1 MTFLILIVEFAF
13 DYAERRSVS
22 GIRRFLYP
30 KLLIRFFSLTKFFFW
45 RSCQLM
51 NVVAA
56 VTQQII
62 NPRVNAGPYIL
73 LKVRRICMDNAT
85 DPVKRMNQ
93 LKNVVS
99 IFFNLVA

>member
-1 MTFLILIVEFAF
+1 MI
-13 DYAERRSVS
+13 
-22 GIRRFLYP
+22 
-30 KLLIRFFSLTKFFFW
+30 
-45 RSCQLM
+45 

-56 VTQQII
+56 VTQQAI

-85 DPVKRMNQ
+85 DPDKRMNQ

-99 IFFNLVA
+99 IFFNLVD